1 MYILEI
7 MITAPTQIR
16 LADEVWLAAALL
28 HREHPER
35 ADFTLKEIEARI
47 RQENLSGTGRRGIYP
62 HLSAH
67 CVANAR
73 PNPARYRMLFSTGQS
88 RRRLFRP
95 GDPFD
100 PGRAGGKILPRRADV
115 PARYHD
121 LIASHEAVWA
131 SAPTQD
137 PLLDLARRH
146 RGIWK
151 GVDADRYVRDL
162 REGWK

>member
-1 MYILEI
+1 M
-7 MITAPTQIR
+7 TATASQIR
-16 LADEVWLAAALL
+16 VADEVWLATALL
-28 HREHPER
+28 HREQPDR
-35 ADFTLKEIEARI
+35 ADFTLKEIEARL
-47 RQENLSGTGRRGIYP
+47 RQENLSGTVRRGVYP
-62 HLSAH
+62 HLSVH
-67 CVANAR
+67 CVANTR
-73 PNPARYRMLFSTGQS
+73 PNPARYRMLFSTGAS

-100 PGRAGGKILPRRADV
+100 PGRAGGKILPRRDEI
-115 PARYHD
+115 PARYHV
-121 LIASHEAVWA
+121 LIDWHEAAWA

-146 RGIWK
+146 RGMWK

>member
-1 MYILEI
+1 
-7 MITAPTQIR
+7 MIPAPSVVR
-16 LADEVWLAAALL
+16 VADEVWLATALL
-28 HREHPER
+28 HREHPNR

-47 RQENLSGTGRRGIYP
+47 RRENLAGTVRRGVYP
-62 HLSAH
+62 HLSVH

-100 PGRAGGKILPRRADV
+100 PGRAGGKVMPRRDEI
-115 PARYHD
+115 PAKYHP
-121 LIASHEAVWA
+121 LIDWHEAAWA
-131 SAPTQD
+131 SAPAQD
-137 PLLDLARRH
+137 PLLELARRQ

-151 GVDADRYVRDL
+151 GVDADGYVRGL